1 MSTND
6 AVALQAGTNVTWL
19 RTGPHEDFAFCC
31 EFETDLPDEWDAK
44 TAKTVCDFVKGSLI
58 GDSAEQRVNAAKTV
72 LEQTDGKCG
81 VAWLVLGREAA
92 QSLEEAEDFLQK
104 AF

>member
-81 VAWLVLGREAA
+81 VAWLVLGRR
-92 QSLEEAEDFLQK
+92 SRAELGRSGRFLTEGL
-104 AF
+104 